1 MSNDVSSDS
10 SRQFIR
16 NATAAALQIGA
27 LGLMLFWCFDIV
39 KPFITLTL
47 WALILAIA
55 IHPFYLKCLHAM
67 GGRVRLTSTLI
78 TLAMLLLLVVP
89 SIVMVTVMVEN
100 TQAVAAEF
108 QDGELQI
115 PPPPSNVAEIPL
127 VGKSLHKTWAL
138 ASTNL
143 AAALEQFSPQ
153 IKQLGSWLLV
163 VAAGTGMGFVNFIF
177 GIIIAGFLMAS
188 SATALQVANALT
200 QRLLPESG
208 PKLLDLA
215 ESTIRHVASGVIGVA
230 FVQAVLVGL
239 GLLVAGIPGAGLWT
253 LLCLILGI
261 IQIGVAPVM
270 IGAVIYMWLD
280 AATLPALLFTV
291 WAIPV
296 TFSDNFLRPL
306 WMSRGLDVPITVILV
321 GTIGGMLASGIVGMF
336 VGAVLLAVGY
346 KLFMAWLQTDIE
358 PTTPEKN

>member
-10 SRQFIR
+10 SRQFIH
-16 NATAAALQIGA
+16 NATAAALQISA
-27 LGLMLFWCFDIV
+27 LGLMLLWCFDIV

-55 IHPFYLKCLHAM
+55 IHPFYLKCLNAM
-67 GGRVRLTSTLI
+67 GGRVKLTSTLV
-78 TLAMLLLLVVP
+78 TLAMLVLLVVP
-89 SIVMVTVMVEN
+89 GIVMVTIMIEN
-100 TQAVAAEF
+100 TQAVATEF

-115 PPPPSNVAEIPL
+115 PSPPANIAEIPL
-127 VGKSLHKTWAL
+127 IGKSLHKTWAL

-153 IKQLGSWLLV
+153 VKKIGSWLLGA
-163 VAAGTGMGFVNFIF
+163 AAGTSMGFLNFIF
-177 GIIIAGFLMAS
+177 AIIIAGFLMARS
-188 SATALQVANALT
+188 TASHQFAQALA
-200 QRLLPESG
+200 QRLIPEGGSQ
-208 PKLLDLA
+208 LLSLA
-215 ESTIRHVASGVIGVA
+215 ESTIRHVANGVIGVA

-239 GLLVAGIPGAGLWT
+239 GFLVAGIPGAGLWT
-253 LLCLILGI
+253 LLALILGI
-261 IQIGVAPVM
+261 IQIGVAPIM

-346 KLFMAWLQTDIE
+346 KLFLAWLKIEAE
-358 PTTPEKN
+358 PTTT